1 MAFPRLASALLC
13 AVIGIASAP
22 VWSQQGAA
30 STLYCCETAEGRRVC
45 SDVLPLECYGR
56 EYRELGAHGVVR
68 RIVAAPLTREQVAKR
83 EVDEQ
88 RRKEEAERIEKENL
102 ADQILI
108 DTYTGLA
115 DIGVREQQ
123 ALQAIDSAVEGARSG
138 VEALLK
144 QRKRYEEEAEF
155 YVGRQLPR
163 AIESGM
169 KAIDSELESIEV
181 LAAQRETEKVAVR
194 ARFAIDRKRY
204 KELVDAGRARP

>member
-1 MAFPRLASALLC
+1 
-13 AVIGIASAP
+13 
-22 VWSQQGAA
+22 
-30 STLYCCETAEGRRVC
+30 VC
-45 SDVLPLECYGR
+45 GDVLPAECFGR
-56 EYRELGAHGVVR
+56 EYRELGAHGVLR
-68 RIVAAPLTREQVAKR
+68 RVVPAPMTREQIAKR
-83 EVDEQ
+83 EAEEK
-88 RRKEEAERIEKENL
+88 RRKEEAARIAEENL

-115 DIGVREQQ
+115 DIDARENQ

-163 AIESGM
+163 SVESGM
-169 KAIDSELESIEV
+169 KAIDAELASIEA
-181 LAAQRETEKVAVR
+181 LAAQREKEKIAVR
-194 ARFAIDRKRY
+194 ERFAIDRKRY

>member
-13 AVIGIASAP
+13 AAIGMAAAP
-22 VWSQQGAA
+22 AWPQQGAA
-30 STLYCCETAEGRRVC
+30 STLYCCESAQGRRVC
-45 SDVLPLECYGR
+45 GDVLPSECFGR

-68 RIVAAPLTREQVAKR
+68 RIVPAPLTREQIAKR
-83 EVDEQ
+83 EADEQ

-115 DIGVREQQ
+115 DIDAREQE
-123 ALQAIDSAVEGARSG
+123 ALKAIDSAVAGARSG

-169 KAIDSELESIEV
+169 KAIDSELESIEA
-181 LAAQRETEKVAVR
+181 LTTQREAEKVAVR

>member
-13 AVIGIASAP
+13 AVIGVTAAP
-22 VWSQQGAA
+22 AWSQQGPA
-30 STLYCCETAEGRRVC
+30 STLYCCENAQGRRVC
-45 SDVLPLECYGR
+45 GDVLPAECFGR
-56 EYRELGAHGVVR
+56 EYRELGAHGVLR
-68 RIVAAPLTREQVAKR
+68 RIVPAPMTREQIAKR
-83 EVDEQ
+83 EADEK
-88 RRKEEAERIEKENL
+88 RRKEEAARIAEENL

-115 DIGVREQQ
+115 DIDARENQ

-163 AIESGM
+163 SVESGM
-169 KAIDSELESIEV
+169 KAIDAELASIEA
-181 LAAQRETEKVAVR
+181 LAAQREKEKIAVR
-194 ARFAIDRKRY
+194 ERFAIDRKRY

>member
-13 AVIGIASAP
+13 AVGVAVATP
-22 VWSQQGAA
+22 AWSQQGSAT
-30 STLYCCETAEGRRVC
+30 TLYCCESAQGRRVC
-45 SDVLPLECYGR
+45 GDVLPAECFGR
-56 EYRELGAHGVVR
+56 EYRELGSHGMLKRVVP
-68 RIVAAPLTREQVAKR
+68 APLTREQVARR
-83 EVDEQ
+83 EAEEK

-115 DIGVREQQ
+115 DIDAREKE
-123 ALQAIDSAVEGARSG
+123 ALTAIDNAVAGARSG

-163 AIESGM
+163 AVETGM
-169 KAIDSELESIEV
+169 KAIDAELESIEV
-181 LAAQRETEKVAVR
+181 LAAQREAEKVGVR
-194 ARFAIDRKRY
+194 ERFAVDRKRY
-204 KELVDAGRARP
+204 KELVEAGRAKP